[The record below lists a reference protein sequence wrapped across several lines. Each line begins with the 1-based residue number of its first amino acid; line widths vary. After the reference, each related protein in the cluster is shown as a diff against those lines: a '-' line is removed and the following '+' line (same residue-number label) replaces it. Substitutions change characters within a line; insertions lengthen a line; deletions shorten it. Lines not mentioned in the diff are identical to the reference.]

1 MANELPKRKNSRLK
15 NHDYSSPGAYFITI
29 CTHNKVCTLSRVVGA
44 IHESPETKLTEY
56 GRITDRFINEIPCRY
71 GVTVDCYVI
80 MPNHIHLI
88 LLISDDNEKRAIHE
102 SPLRGRSMISK
113 VVGYVKMN
121 SSKEI
126 HRSVGDSPI
135 WQRSFYDHV
144 IRDQRDYDKIAKY
157 IHDNPAKWQ
166 NDCFYSE

>member
-15 NHDYSSPGAYFITI
+15 DHDYSSPGAYFITI
-29 CTHNKVCTLSRVVGA
+29 CTRDKKNVFWDRNHPDIVGEDIILPLSPYGKIAEKAIEA
-44 IHESPETKLTEY
+44 IHVHYSHIELQQ
-56 GRITDRFINEIPCRY
+56 
-71 GVTVDCYVI
+71 YVI

-88 LLISDDNEKRAIHE
+88 LFIPCDSGRLIASPTSVATVIGQMKRFV
-102 SPLRGRSMISK
+102 SK
-113 VVGYVKMN
+113 KIG
-121 SSKEI
+121 
-126 HRSVGDSPI
+126 SPI
-135 WQRSFYDHV
+135 WQRSFYDHI